1 MAASE
6 GWGDDDASLVGL
18 SNSQVTSSCPPRGPS
33 LRAAVSLA
41 TQQTKPASRQE
52 ILTRAASLTCDSDN
66 NQNKSI
72 WCPAASASMASPLR
86 SRQGTGRV
94 ASLQGLCL
102 GCLGEYIE
110 ELLAC
115 GPEAVAMLTAEQ
127 KAAMGTI
134 ARRRGLLWGDTLEA
148 LVSCICSFCNIA
160 SPAKLLGLALSLS

>member
-6 GWGDDDASLVGL
+6 VWGDDEASSSAAL
-18 SNSQVTSSCPPRGPS
+18 SNSQVTSSCPPRDPA
-33 LRAAVSLA
+33 LRAAAALA
-41 TQQTKPASRQE
+41 TQQSKLASRQR
-52 ILTRAASLTCDSDN
+52 ILTRSVNLTCDSDTN
-66 NQNKSI
+66 ENKSI
-72 WCPAASASMASPLR
+72 WCPAASASMAFPLR
-86 SRQGTGRV
+86 SQRGTGRV

-134 ARRRGLLWGDTLEA
+134 ARRRGLLWGDTLED
-148 LVSCICSFCNIA
+148 LVSCNSA
-160 SPAKLLGLALSLS
+160 APDLQLLYCRQRVT